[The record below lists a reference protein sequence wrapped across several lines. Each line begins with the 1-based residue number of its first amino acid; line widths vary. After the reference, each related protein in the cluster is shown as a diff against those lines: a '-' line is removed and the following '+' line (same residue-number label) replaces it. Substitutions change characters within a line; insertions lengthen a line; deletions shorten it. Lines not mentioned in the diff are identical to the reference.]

1 MEFLITYK
9 WLILISFETFAW
21 LATFYMF
28 YARYWLQS
36 HAQFLIALTLAGL
49 TGYVP
54 HITLGVLDY
63 INTGKIS
70 FFIISIITLLIIGAT
85 LGKKY
90 IIKIDQSIHQWAIQK
105 KKKGAEGRF

>member
-9 WLILISFETFAW
+9 WLILISFEAFAW

-36 HAQFLIALTLAGL
+36 HTQFLLSLTLAGL

-54 HITLGVLDY
+54 HITLGILDY
-63 INTGKIS
+63 INSGKIS
-70 FFIISIITLLIIGAT
+70 FFIISIITILIIGAT

-90 IIKIDQSIHQWAIQK
+90 IKQIDQSIQQWAIQK
-105 KKKGAEGRF
+105 KKKVAEGRF